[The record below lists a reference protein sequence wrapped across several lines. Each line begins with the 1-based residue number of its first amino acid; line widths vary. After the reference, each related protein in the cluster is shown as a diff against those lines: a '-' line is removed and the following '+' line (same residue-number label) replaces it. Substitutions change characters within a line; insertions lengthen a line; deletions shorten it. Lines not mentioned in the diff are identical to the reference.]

1 MFSSILSASFFKATA
16 TLSFTMAKSGSSLPV
31 YIKNTFS
38 CFLFVFSFSCN
49 SFFCNR
55 QASRVNL
62 FIRLRSTAVLKFLLE
77 TPTPNWSELLTI
89 DAPIII
95 GRSLTKKYTLNGF
108 TTKLF
113 PSANNCSICF
123 RLFSLSFFPS
133 VNCLLTDNTDLHR
146 IFLKIKIAL
155 K

>member
-108 TTKLF
+108 TTKLSLQQTIAR
-113 PSANNCSICF
+113 SAFGFSAFHFF
-123 RLFSLSFFPS
+123 R
-133 VNCLLTDNTDLHR
+133 V
-146 IFLKIKIAL
+146 
-155 K
+155 